1 MPDVST
7 EVAIATTTLGTAAN
21 TISFSS
27 IPATY
32 TDLRIVLAASGVTT
46 SGNTVTMT
54 MNNDAANFGSTW
66 LLGNPAVGS
75 GSSGRATNSFG
86 RLSGDSGIAGTGPF
100 LVTADIFSYRGSQQ
114 KTTLAEFYNDNNGSG
129 VLTRTVNLFLSTAA
143 ITQISLVCAGTFS
156 IGTTATLY
164 GIL

>member
-46 SGNTVTMT
+46 SGNEIRIE
-54 MNNDAANFGSTW
+54 MNNDAANFGATF
-66 LLGNPAVGS
+66 LTGNPATGV
-75 GSSGRATNSFG
+75 SSGRGTNTYG
-86 RLSGDSGIAGTGPF
+86 RLSGNSGTAGTGPF
-100 LVTADIFSYRGSQQ
+100 LVTADLFSYRGSTQ
-114 KTTLAEFYNDNNGSG
+114 KTLLADFFPDNNGSG
-129 VLTRTVNLFLSTAA
+129 VVVKTVNLFLSTAA
-143 ITQISLVCAGTFS
+143 ITQLTLRCDGTFS
-156 IGTTATLY
+156 IGTTATIY